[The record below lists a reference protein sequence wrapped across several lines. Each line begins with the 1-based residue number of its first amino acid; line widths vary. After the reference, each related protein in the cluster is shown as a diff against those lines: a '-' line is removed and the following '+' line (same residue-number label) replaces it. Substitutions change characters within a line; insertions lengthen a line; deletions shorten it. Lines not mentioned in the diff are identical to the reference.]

1 MSYIIKVMDENS
13 NQVNTISLFEKYN
26 EEIKK
31 YVSVDEFNMKQI
43 QMDLPSAR
51 HYWVGRLMFHKHEIQ
66 KLKKLRKQAQQKISE
81 KVQQESPVGVSFKTL
96 EVASDNHPVV
106 IKVDEQI
113 TENELLV
120 EYLTKIEANFRSIS
134 FDIKNL
140 IEIVKLETT

>member
-1 MSYIIKVMDENS
+1 MDENT
-13 NQVNTISLFEKYN
+13 NQADNISLFERYN

-51 HYWVGRLMFHKHEIQ
+51 HYWVGRLMFHKQEIQ

-81 KVQQESPVGVSFKTL
+81 KVQQESPVGVSHKTL
-96 EVASDNHPVV
+96 EIASDNHPVI
-106 IKVDEQI
+106 IKIDEQI
-113 TENELLV
+113 AENELLV

-140 IEIVKLETT
+140 VEIVKLETT